1 MPKDFRFGP
10 LVRRQ
15 LLKSTIAAV
24 AAAVL
29 LLGLPLAVA
38 VRIVLQREALEALQ
52 ELAEAVVAPIDQ
64 RNLTAL
70 EQILFLDEV
79 ARLRPGLRLILFDP
93 RTGLQADTGAPPQVP
108 PEFDADTRGATG
120 GQARRSIDG
129 GVLVVS
135 VPVRT
140 GGVLWVV
147 NDDDALISS
156 IKQSWVAIGGL
167 AFFALF
173 TAAMMAR
180 IQGERLAAPLESLAE
195 AARRLGDGDFSARV
209 PHSGL
214 PEADDV
220 AKALHETAAQL
231 GAMLDRSR
239 SFGADASHQ
248 LRTPL
253 TALRLDLEALDGTGA
268 DPELV
273 GAAIREAD
281 RLEAT
286 IAELLSLA
294 DAPGG
299 VTDGSFDVAEL
310 ASARLDAWQSLAR
323 SAGRKVV
330 LDASPVPPVR
340 ARPGAIGQSLQVLL
354 DNALE
359 HGAGTI
365 TVSVQAVAA
374 GGGLGLTGEG
384 RDTKWVRL
392 CVTDEGPGIPP
403 ERREGLLSGRADTV
417 TGRGLVLAR
426 QLVEAEGGRL
436 TLERAAP
443 GAVLCLLVPVA

>member
-1 MPKDFRFGP
+1 MRS
-10 LVRRQ
+10 Q

-38 VRIVLQREALEALQ
+38 VRILLQREALEALQ
-52 ELAEAVVAPIDQ
+52 GLAEAVVAPIDQ
-64 RNLTAL
+64 RNFTAL
-70 EQILFLDEV
+70 EQVLFLDEV
-79 ARLRPGLRLILFDP
+79 ARQRPGLRLILFDP
-93 RTGLQADTGAPPQVP
+93 RTGLQADTGAPPEVP
-108 PEFDADTRGATG
+108 PGLAIPGRAS
-120 GQARRSIDG
+120 RSIEG

-140 GGVLWVV
+140 GGVLRVV
-147 NDDDALISS
+147 SDDAALISS

-167 AFFALF
+167 AFFALL

-195 AARRLGDGDFSARV
+195 AARRLGDGDFSARA

-310 ASARLDAWQSLAR
+310 AAARLDAWQSLAR
-323 SAGRKVV
+323 AAGRKVV

-443 GAVLCLLVPVA
+443 GAVLCLLVPAEQ